1 MTPSWL
7 IRSAGPVT
15 CAATEADPL
24 QAFGPNLKERCQV
37 ILISEVFNN
46 VGTSNGLVCGYTV
59 GFWSPEFQQ
68 YCGSRSL
75 LSRRGLIFW
84 DAATNQDGYIRTVAF
99 RISVLGPYDKYKIA
113 ISSYLE

>member
-46 VGTSNGLVCGYTV
+46 VGTSNGLVWRIYGWILVACFSSIAGV
-59 GFWSPEFQQ
+59 GPFYP
-68 YCGSRSL
+68 GV
-75 LSRRGLIFW
+75 
-84 DAATNQDGYIRTVAF
+84 D
-99 RISVLGPYDKYKIA
+99 
-113 ISSYLE
+113 